1 MSLGARLHYS
11 SENFDYWGIFTYN
24 IELTEN
30 ATKFTVSQK
39 VLVSKNNK
47 PSREVEFM
55 LAPVDSQQK
64 VFNSNPALN
73 FQKLTCSI
81 PAGNYEEP
89 YVCGETGPNTFYI
102 PRENVDKKI
111 TFQNTL
117 TEATTR
123 NFPVTQNFEI
133 TVPAIGAV
141 LPPINPVTNL
151 TRKDVPEK
159 DSLRFTFQDSN
170 SFGPIPTYFV
180 EISTNAANSSF
191 ASLPDYLTND
201 IKIPIEAIT
210 NVISEDAY
218 NLPGRIRVAVKGKYG
233 EAGPWTYSEPFIMPS
248 KDLTAKEEKTSLSVI
263 NADNPYTYIEFD
275 KAPNHFFQMQYGIS
289 PTSSDDYYGVSHSK
303 QAYFEN
309 NNDESFIYSN
319 IKDES
324 ELVDKL
330 KRFDNN
336 TKIIMRYRT
345 LNKDKKLARKWH
357 YQPVKAD
364 NVRLFPQFFV
374 RLEDNQSMKAI
385 YLREE

>member
-1 MSLGARLHYS
+1 MSLGARLHYL

-73 FQKLTCSI
+73 FQKLTCSV
-81 PAGNYEEP
+81 PTGNYEEP
-89 YVCGETGPNTFYI
+89 YVCGEAGPNTFYI
-102 PRENVDKKI
+102 PRENADKKI
-111 TFQNTL
+111 TFRNTL
-117 TEATTR
+117 VEAATR
-123 NFPVTQNFEI
+123 GFLVTQNFEI

-151 TRKDVPEK
+151 TRQDVPEK
-159 DSLRFTFQDSN
+159 DGLRFTFQDSN

-191 ASLPDYLTND
+191 SSLPDYLTND
-201 IKIPIEAIT
+201 IKIPIETIVS
-210 NVISEDAY
+210 VISEDAY
-218 NLPGRIRVAVKGKYG
+218 NLPGRIRVAVKGKHG

-248 KDLTAKEEKTSLSVI
+248 KDLPAKEEKTSLSVI
-263 NADNPYTYIEFD
+263 NADNPYAYIEFD

-319 IKDES
+319 IKNET

-364 NVRLFPQFFV
+364 NVRLFPKFFV

>member
-1 MSLGARLHYS
+1 MSLSTRLHYS

-47 PSREVEFM
+47 SFREVEFM

-81 PAGNYEEP
+81 PTGNYEEP

-102 PRENVDKKI
+102 PRENADKKI

-117 TEATTR
+117 TEAATR
-123 NFPVTQNFEI
+123 DFPVTQNFEI
-133 TVPAIGAV
+133 TVPAIGAA

-151 TRKDVPEK
+151 TRQDVPEK
-159 DSLRFTFQDSN
+159 DGLRFTFQDSN

-191 ASLPDYLTND
+191 SSLPDYSTND
-201 IKIPIEAIT
+201 IKIPIETIVG
-210 NVISEDAY
+210 VISEDAY

-233 EAGPWTYSEPFIMPS
+233 EVGPWTYSEHFIMPS
-248 KDLTAKEEKTSLSVI
+248 KDLPAKEEKTSLSVI
-263 NADNPYTYIEFD
+263 NADNPYAYIEFD
-275 KAPNHFFQMQYGIS
+275 KTPNHFFQMQYGIS

-319 IKDES
+319 IKNES

-357 YQPVKAD
+357 YQPIKAD

>member
-11 SENFDYWGIFTYN
+11 SANFDYWGIFTYN

-55 LAPVDSQQK
+55 LAPVDPQQK

-73 FQKLTCSI
+73 FQKLTCSV
-81 PAGNYEEP
+81 PTGNYEEP
-89 YVCGETGPNTFYI
+89 YVCGEAGPNTFYI

-111 TFQNTL
+111 TFRNTL
-117 TEATTR
+117 VEAAIR
-123 NFPVTQNFEI
+123 DFPLTQNFEI

-191 ASLPDYLTND
+191 SSLPNYSTND
-201 IKIPIEAIT
+201 IKIPIETIVG
-210 NVISEDAY
+210 VISEDAY
-218 NLPGRIRVAVKGKYG
+218 NLPGRIRVAVKGKHG
-233 EAGPWTYSEPFIMPS
+233 EVGPWTYSEPFIMPS

-263 NADNPYTYIEFD
+263 NADNPYAYIEFD

-319 IKDES
+319 IKNES

-357 YQPVKAD
+357 YQPIKAD

>member
-11 SENFDYWGIFTYN
+11 SESFDYWGIFTYN
-24 IELTEN
+24 IELAEN

-73 FQKLTCSI
+73 FQKLTCLI
-81 PAGNYEEP
+81 PTGNYEEP
-89 YVCGETGPNTFYI
+89 YVCGEMGPNTFYI

-111 TFQNTL
+111 TFRNTL
-117 TEATTR
+117 VEAATR
-123 NFPVTQNFEI
+123 DFPITQNFEI

-191 ASLPDYLTND
+191 SSLPNYSTND
-201 IKIPIEAIT
+201 IKIPIETIVG
-210 NVISEDAY
+210 VISENAY

-233 EAGPWTYSEPFIMPS
+233 EVGPWTYSEPFIMPS
-248 KDLTAKEEKTSLSVI
+248 KDLPAKEDKTSLSVI
-263 NADNPYTYIEFD
+263 NADNPYAYIEFD

-303 QAYFEN
+303 QAYF
-309 NNDESFIYSN
+309 
-319 IKDES
+319 
-324 ELVDKL
+324 
-330 KRFDNN
+330 
-336 TKIIMRYRT
+336 
-345 LNKDKKLARKWH
+345 
-357 YQPVKAD
+357 
-364 NVRLFPQFFV
+364 
-374 RLEDNQSMKAI
+374 
-385 YLREE
+385 

>member
-39 VLVSKNNK
+39 VLVLKNNK
-47 PSREVEFM
+47 SSREVEFM
-55 LAPVDSQQK
+55 LAPVNPQQK
-64 VFNSNPALN
+64 VFNSNSALN

-81 PAGNYEEP
+81 PTGNYKEP

-102 PRENVDKKI
+102 PRENADKKI

-117 TEATTR
+117 VEAVTR
-123 NFPVTQNFEI
+123 DSPVTQNFEI
-133 TVPAIGAV
+133 TVPAIGVV

-151 TRKDVPEK
+151 TRQDVPEK
-159 DSLRFTFQDSN
+159 DGLRFTFQDSN

-180 EISTNAANSSF
+180 EITTNAANSSF
-191 ASLPDYLTND
+191 SSLPDYSTND
-201 IKIPIEAIT
+201 IKIPIETI
-210 NVISEDAY
+210 VGVMSEDAY

-233 EAGPWTYSEPFIMPS
+233 EAGPWIYSEPFIMPS

-263 NADNPYTYIEFD
+263 NADNPYAYIEFD
-275 KAPNHFFQMQYGIS
+275 KVPNHFFQMQYGIS
-289 PTSSDDYYGVSHSK
+289 PTSSDDYYGASHSK
-303 QAYFEN
+303 QAYFKN

-319 IKDES
+319 IKNET

-357 YQPVKAD
+357 YQPIKAD

>member
-30 ATKFTVSQK
+30 ATKFTISQK
-39 VLVSKNNK
+39 VLVSKNNN
-47 PSREVEFM
+47 PREVELM
-55 LAPVDSQQK
+55 IAPVDSQQK

-73 FQKLTCSI
+73 FQKLTCSV
-81 PAGNYEEP
+81 PTGNYEEP
-89 YVCGETGPNTFYI
+89 YVCGEAGLNTFYI

-111 TFQNTL
+111 TFRNTL
-117 TEATTR
+117 VEAATR
-123 NFPVTQNFEI
+123 DFPVTQNFEI

-141 LPPINPVTNL
+141 LPPINPVANL
-151 TRKDVPEK
+151 TRQDVPEK
-159 DSLRFTFQDSN
+159 DGLRFTFQDSN

-180 EISTNAANSSF
+180 EITTNSTNSSF
-191 ASLPDYLTND
+191 TSLPDYSTND
-201 IKIPIEAIT
+201 IKIPVEAIVG
-210 NVISEDAY
+210 VISEDAY

-263 NADNPYTYIEFD
+263 NADNPYAYIEFD
-275 KAPNHFFQMQYGIS
+275 KVPNHFFQMQYGIS

-319 IKDES
+319 IKNET

>member
-1 MSLGARLHYS
+1 MSLGARLHCS
-11 SENFDYWGIFTYN
+11 SENFDYWGICTYN

-89 YVCGETGPNTFYI
+89 YICGEAGPNIFYI

-117 TEATTR
+117 VEAVTR
-123 NFPVTQNFEI
+123 DFPVTQNFEI
-133 TVPAIGAV
+133 AVPAIGAV

-191 ASLPDYLTND
+191 SSLPDYSTND
-201 IKIPIEAIT
+201 IKIPIETIVG
-210 NVISEDAY
+210 VISKDAY
-218 NLPGRIRVAVKGKYG
+218 NLPGRIRVAVKGKHG

-248 KDLTAKEEKTSLSVI
+248 KDLTAKEEKTSLSII
-263 NADNPYTYIEFD
+263 NADNPYAYIEFD

-289 PTSSDDYYGVSHSK
+289 PTSSNDYYGVSHSK

-319 IKDES
+319 IKNET

-336 TKIIMRYRT
+336 TKIIIRYRT

>member
-11 SENFDYWGIFTYN
+11 SESFDYWGIFTYN

-64 VFNSNPALN
+64 VFNSSSALN

-81 PAGNYEEP
+81 PTGNYEEP

-117 TEATTR
+117 AEAATR
-123 NFPVTQNFEI
+123 DFSITQNFEI

-191 ASLPDYLTND
+191 SSLPDYSTKD
-201 IKIPIEAIT
+201 IKIPIETIVG
-210 NVISEDAY
+210 VISEDAY

-233 EAGPWTYSEPFIMPS
+233 ETGPWTYSEPFIMPS

-263 NADNPYTYIEFD
+263 NADNPYAYIEFD
-275 KAPNHFFQMQYGIS
+275 KVPNHFFQMQYGIS

-303 QAYFEN
+303 QAYFKN

-319 IKDES
+319 IKNET

>member
-73 FQKLTCSI
+73 FQKLTCSV
-81 PAGNYEEP
+81 PTGNYEEP

-102 PRENVDKKI
+102 PRENTDKKI

-117 TEATTR
+117 VEAVMR
-123 NFPVTQNFEI
+123 DFPVTQNFEI

-151 TRKDVPEK
+151 TRQDVPGK
-159 DSLRFTFQDSN
+159 DGLRFTFQDSN

-191 ASLPDYLTND
+191 SSLPDYSTND
-201 IKIPIEAIT
+201 IKIPIETIVG
-210 NVISEDAY
+210 VISEDAY

-233 EAGPWTYSEPFIMPS
+233 EAGQWTYSEPFIMPS

-263 NADNPYTYIEFD
+263 NADNPYAYIEFD

-309 NNDESFIYSN
+309 NNGESFIYSN
-319 IKDES
+319 IKNES

-357 YQPVKAD
+357 YQPIKAD
-364 NVRLFPQFFV
+364 NIRLFPQFFV

>member
-11 SENFDYWGIFTYN
+11 SESFDYWGIFTYN

-30 ATKFTVSQK
+30 ATKFIVSQK

-55 LAPVDSQQK
+55 LAPVNSQQE

-73 FQKLTCSI
+73 FQKLICSI

-89 YVCGETGPNTFYI
+89 YVCGEAGPNTFYI
-102 PRENVDKKI
+102 PRENVNKKI
-111 TFQNTL
+111 TFRNTL
-117 TEATTR
+117 VEAAKR
-123 NFPVTQNFEI
+123 DFAVTQNFEI

-151 TRKDVPEK
+151 TRQDVPEK
-159 DSLRFTFQDSN
+159 DGLRFTFQDSN

-180 EISTNAANSSF
+180 EITTNAANSSF
-191 ASLPDYLTND
+191 SSLPDYSTND
-201 IKIPIEAIT
+201 IKIPIETIVG
-210 NVISEDAY
+210 VISEDAY

-233 EAGPWTYSEPFIMPS
+233 EVGPWTYSEPFIMPS

-263 NADNPYTYIEFD
+263 NADNPYAYIEFD
-275 KAPNHFFQMQYGIS
+275 KVPNHFFQMQYGIS

-319 IKDES
+319 IKNES

-357 YQPVKAD
+357 YQPIKTD